1 MYFTTEHSIGE
12 TVYFCNEAGSTVTR
26 AEVAEIRVTQYR
38 HSTSAAYLVV
48 FGDEAGER
56 TEASMQG
63 DQLHSSAS
71 AAFRQW
77 DSDRHALAAPADVPV
92 TA

>member
-12 TVYFCNEAGSTVTR
+12 AVYFCNESGSTVTR
-26 AEVAEIRVTQYR
+26 AKVAEIRVTQYR
-38 HSTSAAYLVV
+38 HNTSVAYLVV
-48 FGDEAGER
+48 FDNEAGER

-63 DQLHSSAS
+63 EQLHSSAS

-77 DSDRHALAAPADVPV
+77 DSDHPAPAAQADEP
-92 TA
+92 APA

>member
-1 MYFTTEHSIGE
+1 MYVTTEHSIGD
-12 TVYFCNEAGSTVTR
+12 TVYFCNESGSTVTR

-38 HSTSAAYLVV
+38 HSTNAAYLVV
-48 FGDEAGER
+48 FDDGSGER

-63 DQLHSSAS
+63 GQVHSSAS

-77 DSDRHALAAPADVPV
+77 DSDHPEAAPADESV
-92 TA
+92 AA